1 MMNETEQERFDEL
14 CWKYV
19 DENIDETEIVELE
32 GSLISHEEAR
42 EQYINIVV
50 LHAELS
56 SFFAQAKI
64 QKGAAETNL
73 SAAITDEDQFN
84 FEKQLAKFE
93 AKEDV
98 LAKVLEPAPDRLVG

>member
-19 DENIDETEIVELE
+19 DQVISLKEMDELE
-32 GSLISHEEAR
+32 GRLITHEDAR
-42 EQYINIVV
+42 EQYTNIVV

-56 SFFAQAKI
+56 SFFAHAKS
-64 QKGAAETNL
+64 QKKVSEMNLL
-73 SAAITDEDQFN
+73 SALMDEDQFN
-84 FEKQLAKFE
+84 FAKQLEKYE

-98 LAKVLEPAPDRLVG
+98 LAKVLKPESDRLVG